1 MLRHKFQLSS
11 IILSYLEWDRG
22 EEPLILLH
30 GMADSSSVWS
40 SLGEF
45 LAENY
50 HIIAPDLRGHGE
62 SSKPQTD
69 YSARNIIND
78 LEALMNHLK
87 WENAHVLGHSWGGKI
102 AALWANN
109 SPQRF
114 RSLILVD
121 PFYVGKLPGWLKI
134 TFPLLYRVLPFLQG
148 MKPYPSYQAAET
160 AAKQLKQYQGWS
172 NLQQQVFQAN
182 IEEKADG
189 TWRSKFPVA
198 ARDGIFEDVM
208 SFASFTRQ
216 VDVPTLLIKF
226 DAGLNRSQWQFKP
239 YYQYLS
245 NLEVRELSGNHW
257 GFLTHPA
264 EFNREIRNYLKTVSN
279 N

>member
-1 MLRHKFQLSS
+1 MQRHKFQSS
-11 IILSYLEWDRG
+11 NINLFYLEWGRG
-22 EEPLILLH
+22 KEPLILLH
-30 GMADSSSVWS
+30 GMADLSLVWS

-45 LAENY
+45 LADEY

-62 SSKPQTD
+62 SSKPQTG
-69 YSARNIIND
+69 YSAHNIIND
-78 LEALMNHLK
+78 LEALMNDLEL
-87 WENAHVLGHSWGGKI
+87 ENAHVLGHSWGGKI

-121 PFYVGKLPGWLKI
+121 PFYVGKLPSWLRI

-148 MKPYPSYQAAET
+148 MKPYPSYQAAEI

-172 NLQQQVFQAN
+172 SLQQQIFQAN
-182 IEEKADG
+182 VEKKADG

-208 SFASFTRQ
+208 SFTSFTKQ
-216 VDVPTLLIKF
+216 VEVPTLLVKF
-226 DAGLNRSQWQFKP
+226 DMGLNRSQWQFKP
-239 YYQYLS
+239 YYKYLTK
-245 NLEVRELSGNHW
+245 LEVRELPGNHW
-257 GFLTHPA
+257 GFLTYPA
-264 EFNREIRNYLKTVSN
+264 EFNREIRNYLETVSDN
-279 N
+279 